1 MTLHLLLPVVLLPA
15 TLSGELTRRVG
26 LTALVGEVFVGVAL
40 GPEVLNMIPER
51 GMAPAFYELGHIG
64 LCALLF
70 RLGMHSR
77 PNALLSAWRSGLLV
91 GIVGL
96 VLSFVLGAGLSM
108 VLGWDTSSAVFVG
121 AALTATSISVPL
133 SVLREAR
140 KEQSAEGTTI
150 LAAAFVTDLLGLV
163 GLSILTVSLSGVPRS
178 TLHVAA
184 TVGQSVAF
192 IAGGFLVGPFLM
204 RRLLRMV
211 GRLGSRTVLMTIGFS
226 YFLLV
231 AYAAK
236 ALGLAMVIGAYAA
249 GLAFTG
255 LRERDRLEQEVDP
268 LILFLRPLF
277 FVLAGASISFS
288 GLDPS
293 HSDGRRLIAL
303 TAAVLAIGVAAKLAG
318 PLLLTVDRAKK
329 LVIGFGLDA
338 RGEMGF
344 VFAEVGMASGLL
356 PTQLFSAVALA
367 LTGTTI
373 VGALG
378 LRMALAHAS
387 GSPAESRESRP
398 PG

>member
-329 LVIGFGLDA
+329 LVIGFGLVA
-338 RGEMGF
+338 RGGMGF
-344 VFAEVGMASGLL
+344 VFAEVGMASGML

>member
-15 TLSGELTRRVG
+15 TLSGELTRRAG
-26 LTALVGEVFVGVAL
+26 LTALVGEVFVGVVL
-40 GPEVLNMIPER
+40 GPEIMNVIPER

-77 PNALLSAWRSGLLV
+77 PSALLSAWRSGLLV

-96 VLSFVLGAGLSM
+96 VLSFVLGAGLSKA
-108 VLGWDTSSAVFVG
+108 LGWDTGPAVFVG

-133 SVLREAR
+133 AVLREAR

-163 GLSILTVSLSGVPRS
+163 GLSILTVSLSGGPRS
-178 TLHVAA
+178 ALHVAA

-211 GRLGSRTVLMTIGFS
+211 GRLGSRTVLMTVGFS

-255 LRERDRLEQEVDP
+255 LRERDRLEQEIDP

-293 HSDGRRLIAL
+293 HSDGRRVIAL

-318 PLLLTVDRAKK
+318 PLLLPVDRAKK
-329 LVIGFGLDA
+329 LVIGFGLVA
-338 RGEMGF
+338 RGGMGF
-344 VFAEVGMASGLL
+344 VFAEVGMASGML

-378 LRMALAHAS
+378 LRVALARAS
-387 GSPAESRESRP
+387 GSPTESRESRP